1 MQQHIHTAVLET
13 SDTKCT
19 VPSVQRGE
27 YKTFYFALSTFKTRC
42 VVPLLD
48 INSAM
53 FTLGDD
59 EKTDNASDDNSRD
72 LLVIQLS
79 YNYSDVHPDWWET
92 LDLHVFVSSCFETLK
107 N

>member
-1 MQQHIHTAVLET
+1 
-13 SDTKCT
+13 
-19 VPSVQRGE
+19 
-27 YKTFYFALSTFKTRC
+27 
-42 VVPLLD
+42 
-48 INSAM
+48 M

-92 LDLHVFVSSCFETLK
+92 LDLHVFVSSCFETIK